1 MKKQAIS
8 KSITLNKDEWNKL
21 SLLSDSKINK
31 MVQSIVREYLNKNEN
46 KFIYG
51 IFKEMRD
58 IDFLTVNIERD
69 REISKKFEN
78 ITGESVQRVYD
89 FSNSNKYVI
98 FQGDTFKIYKD
109 IHNRLSMVYKTKVLQ
124 EGDNEIK
131 ELF

>member
-58 IDFLTVNIERD
+58 IDFLTVNNERD

-124 EGDNEIK
+124 EEDNDIK

>member
-1 MKKQAIS
+1 MRKNAIS
-8 KSITLNKDEWNKL
+8 KSITLNKDEWSKL
-21 SLLSDSKINK
+21 SLLSENKINK
-31 MVQSIVREYLNKNEN
+31 VVQSIVREYLNKNEN
-46 KFIYG
+46 KFIYD

-58 IDFLTVNIERD
+58 IDFLTVDIERD

-109 IHNRLSMVYKTKVLQ
+109 NQNRLSMVYKTKVLQ
-124 EGDNEIK
+124 EEDK
-131 ELF
+131 EVREMF